1 MAGIFTR
8 KPVSH
13 VTSEFGSSELRRT
26 LGPFNLVT
34 LGIGCIIGAGIF
46 VLTGHAAATM
56 AGPSVIY
63 AFVISGLAC
72 AFAGL
77 CYAEL
82 ASTMPVS
89 GSAYTYSYVTLGEVF
104 AWTMGWLLL
113 LEYGISAST
122 VAAGW
127 TGYVVSLAHDF
138 GIHIGDSVSHSTM
151 QYLLPDPNNP
161 AAHGALQV
169 TGAVNIVGALGILAV
184 TALLCIGIRES
195 ARINNV
201 IVVIKVTVLLAF
213 IVIGIQYF
221 DPANW
226 HPFIPKNEGSF
237 HYGWAGILR
246 AASYVFF
253 AYVGFEAV
261 STAAGEA
268 KNPQRDLPVG
278 ILGSLVICTIIYMA
292 VAAVLT
298 GVVPFRTLNVPDP
311 IAVAVDKMNPPWA
324 IVSWPLTDNHQLNL
338 FSFIIKVGAFTG
350 LSSVMLVLCYAQ
362 TRVFYQM
369 AKDGLLMR
377 LFGHVNPRF
386 KTPAAGTILLGS
398 VIAFAAAMLPLDVM
412 GNLVSL
418 GTALAFAI
426 VCATVIYLR
435 RAEPNIPRP
444 FKVPFYPW
452 TPILGV
458 FFCIVF
464 MMGPILLDI
473 TGAAMG
479 RDLIGQL
486 FGMLSPLPP
495 GAPQPSYA
503 APHDPIALYI
513 LVGYAIVGALIY
525 IGYGYRHSKLRH
537 GDGMTGH
544 EPPPLEPP
552 LDSRVVK

>member
-1 MAGIFTR
+1 MAGLFIR
-8 KPVSH
+8 KPVSQ
-13 VTSEFGSSELRRT
+13 VQSEFQQSELKRT

-56 AGPSVIY
+56 AGPSVIL

-82 ASTMPVS
+82 ASTIPVS
-89 GSAYTYSYVTLGEVF
+89 GSAYSYSYVTLGEVF

-113 LEYGISAST
+113 LEYGIAAST

-127 TGYVVSLAHDF
+127 TGYVVSLAKDF
-138 GIHIGDSVSHSTM
+138 GIFIPSAISHSTM
-151 QYLLPDPNNP
+151 QYLVPDPNNP
-161 AAHGALQV
+161 AAHGALQM
-169 TGAVNIVGALGILAV
+169 TGSLNAVGAIGILAV
-184 TALLCIGIRES
+184 TSLLCVGVSES
-195 ARINNV
+195 AKVNNV

-213 IVIGIQYF
+213 IAIGYAYL
-221 DPANW
+221 DPRNW
-226 HPFIPKNEGSF
+226 HPFIPPNEGSF
-237 HYGWAGILR
+237 HYGWQGILR

-268 KNPQRDLPVG
+268 KNPQRDLPIG
-278 ILGSLVICTIIYMA
+278 ILGSLVVCTIIYMG
-292 VAAVLT
+292 VSAVLT
-298 GVVPFRTLNVPDP
+298 GVVPYKTLNVPDP
-311 IAVAVDKMNPPWA
+311 IAVAVDRMNPTWA
-324 IVSWPLTDNHQLNL
+324 IVSWPLTGNHQLNL
-338 FSFIIKVGAFTG
+338 FSFVIKIGAFTG

-369 AKDGLLMR
+369 AKDGLLMGV
-377 LFGHVNPRF
+377 FGRISRRF
-386 KTPAAGTILLGS
+386 KTPVAGTILLGS
-398 VIAFAAAMLPLDVM
+398 VIAFAAAVLPLDVM

-426 VCATVIYLR
+426 VCITVIYMR
-435 RAEPNIPRP
+435 RAHPDIARP
-444 FKVPFYPW
+444 FKVPFYPL

-458 FFCIVF
+458 FFCVVL

-479 RDLIGQL
+479 KDLIGEI
-486 FGMLSPLPP
+486 FSSLSAG
-495 GAPQPSYA
+495 GAARSYA
-503 APHDPIALYI
+503 APKDPLALYI
-513 LVGYAIVGALIY
+513 LLTYILAGALVY
-525 IGYGYRHSKLRH
+525 AFYGYRHSRLRK
-537 GDGMTGH
+537 GIAVQGH
-544 EPPPLEPP
+544 EPPPLEPQH
-552 LDSRVVK
+552 

>member
-1 MAGIFTR
+1 MAGIFVR

-13 VTSEFGSSELRRT
+13 VQDDFKKSELKRT

-56 AGPSVIY
+56 AGPSVVV

-89 GSAYTYSYVTLGEVF
+89 GSAYSYSYVTLGEVF

-113 LEYGISAST
+113 LEYGIAAST

-138 GIHIGDSVSHSTM
+138 GIFIPDAVSHSTM
-151 QYLLPDPNNP
+151 QYIVPDPNNP
-161 AAHGALQV
+161 AAHGALQT
-169 TGAVNIVGALGILAV
+169 TGAVNLVGAFGILCI
-184 TALLCIGIRES
+184 TALLVIGVRES
-195 ARINNV
+195 ARVNNV
-201 IVVIKVTVLLAF
+201 IVVMKVSVLLAF
-213 IVIGIQYF
+213 IAIGYAYLN
-221 DPANW
+221 PANW
-226 HPFIPKNEGSF
+226 HPFVPANEGSF
-237 HYGWAGILR
+237 HYGWQGILR

-253 AYVGFEAV
+253 AYIGFEAV

-268 KNPQRDLPVG
+268 KNPQRDLPIG
-278 ILGSLVICTIIYMA
+278 ILGSLVICTVIYMA
-292 VAAVLT
+292 VSAILT

-311 IAVAVDKMNPPWA
+311 IAVAVDRMNPPWA
-324 IVSWPLTDNHQLNL
+324 LVNWPLTVNHQLNL
-338 FSFIIKVGAFTG
+338 FAFVIKIGAFTG
-350 LSSVMLVLCYAQ
+350 LTSVMLVLCYAQ

-369 AKDGLLMR
+369 AKDGLIAR
-377 LFGHVNPRF
+377 IFSRVNKTFR
-386 KTPAAGTILLGS
+386 TPAAGTILLGS
-398 VIAFAAAMLPLDVM
+398 IIAGAAAVLPLDVM

-418 GTALAFAI
+418 GTALAFTI
-426 VCATVIYLR
+426 VCISVIYLR
-435 RAEPNIPRP
+435 RTEPGLHRP

-452 TPILGV
+452 TPILGA
-458 FFCIVF
+458 FFCLVL

-479 RDLIGQL
+479 KDLIGLL
-486 FGMLSPLPP
+486 FSSFSPTQAGMH
-495 GAPQPSYA
+495 GFNAPK
-503 APHDPIALYI
+503 DPIALYI
-513 LVGYAIVGALIY
+513 LIAYAVVGALVY
-525 IGYGYRHSKLRH
+525 IVYGYRHSKLRKGVEVH
-537 GDGMTGH
+537 GH
-544 EPPPLEPP
+544 EPPPLELPQ
-552 LDSRVVK
+552 

>member
-8 KPVSH
+8 KPVAQIMA
-13 VTSEFGSSELRRT
+13 EFESGELKRT
-26 LGPFNLVT
+26 LGAFNLVT

-56 AGPSVIY
+56 AGPAVIY
-63 AFVISGLAC
+63 AFIISGLAC

-89 GSAYTYSYVTLGEVF
+89 GSAYSYSYVTLGEIF
-104 AWTMGWLLL
+104 AWSMGWLLL
-113 LEYGISAST
+113 LEYGIAAST

-127 TGYVVSLAHDF
+127 TGYVVSLARDF
-138 GIHIGDSVSHSTM
+138 GIVISDAISHSTM
-151 QYLLPDPNNP
+151 QYIVPDPNNP
-161 AAHGALQV
+161 AAHGALQT
-169 TGAVNIVGALGILAV
+169 TGAVNIIGALGILGV
-184 TALLCIGIRES
+184 TALLVVGVHES
-195 ARINNV
+195 ARVNNV

-213 IVIGIQYF
+213 IVIGYTYI

-237 HYGWAGILR
+237 HYGWPGILR

-268 KNPQRDLPVG
+268 KRPQRDLPIG
-278 ILGSLVICTIIYMA
+278 ILGSLVVCTVIYMA

-311 IAVAVDKMNPPWA
+311 IAVAVDRMNPVWA
-324 IVSWPLTDNHQLNL
+324 IVSWPLTQSHKLNL
-338 FSFIIKVGAFTG
+338 FSFIIKIGAFTG

-369 AKDGLLMR
+369 AKDGLLMS
-377 LFGHVNPRF
+377 LFGKVNQRF
-386 KTPAAGTILLGS
+386 KTPAAGTILLGGI
-398 VIAFAAAMLPLDVM
+398 IAVAAAVLPLDVM

-426 VCATVIYLR
+426 VCITVIYMR
-435 RAEPNIPRP
+435 RAHPEIARP
-444 FKVPFYPW
+444 FKVPFYPL

-458 FFCIVF
+458 FFCVVL

-473 TGAAMG
+473 SGAAMG
-479 RDLIGQL
+479 KDLIGQL
-486 FGMLSPLPP
+486 FGMLSPLPA
-495 GAPQPSYA
+495 GAPAPSYD
-503 APHDPIALYI
+503 APKDPIALYI
-513 LVGYAIVGALIY
+513 LVGYIAVGALLY
-525 IGYGYRHSKLRH
+525 IAYGYRHSKLRH
-537 GDGMTGH
+537 GVKVAGH
-544 EPPPLEPP
+544 EPPPGDLPH
-552 LDSRVVK
+552 